1 MHNLWIEVKELL
13 TEILFTYEKEIMIDY
28 NLVTR
33 DSSCNNV

>member
-1 MHNLWIEVKELL
+1 MMITIKELL